1 MEQNREPR
9 NKPKS
14 HGQLFYNER
23 SKNIQWRKH
32 SLFNSAAGETE
43 QPHVQEC
50 NQNVFSHHIQTNSK
64 WIKDLNV
71 RPNRIKLTEENMSK
85 TL

>member
-9 NKPKS
+9 NKHKS
-14 HGQLFYNER
+14 YGQLIYNER

-32 SLFNSAAGETE
+32 SLFNSGAGETE
-43 QPHVQEC
+43 QPHVQES
-50 NQNVFSHHIQTNSK
+50 NQNIFSHHIQTNSK

-71 RPNRIKLTEENMSK
+71 RPNLIKLIEENIDK